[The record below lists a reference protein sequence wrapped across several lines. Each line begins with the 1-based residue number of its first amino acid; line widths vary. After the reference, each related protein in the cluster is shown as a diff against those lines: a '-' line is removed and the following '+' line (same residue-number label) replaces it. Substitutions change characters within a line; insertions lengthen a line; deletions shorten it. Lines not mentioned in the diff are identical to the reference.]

1 MDNLKLISYNCR
13 GLNNTK
19 KRRDVFDFLKTKQAH
34 IYCLQDCH
42 FTPDMKNRIYS
53 EWDGECYFSFG
64 QSNSR
69 GICVLFKKNL
79 PITVNKIENDS
90 LGNYLLLDLTYMTNS
105 LTLCTLYGPNKD
117 TPTFFYRPL

>member
-53 EWDGECYFSFG
+53 EWDGDCFFSFG
-64 QSNSR
+64 QS
-69 GICVLFKKNL
+69 IQIQEEFAFCLKK
-79 PITVNKIENDS
+79 
-90 LGNYLLLDLTYMTNS
+90 TYQS
-105 LTLCTLYGPNKD
+105 Q
-117 TPTFFYRPL
+117 